1 MISVKPNIN
10 KALRFIVPG
19 SGVRFAGEE
28 LKRLLRPCV
37 YVFVKNDL
45 ALYVG
50 MSKNGLNRP
59 FRVDHV
65 KARRCAEECDELLV
79 YYCHSL
85 EAAEEC
91 ETILIDLFQPKYN
104 HRKKIAVRARTVQD
118 NIGCSEG
125 YARLYTKQLIEAS
138 ALES

>member
-50 MSKNGLNRP
+50 VSRNGLNRP

-65 KARRCAEECDELLV
+65 KAPMC
-79 YYCHSL
+79 
-85 EAAEEC
+85 
-91 ETILIDLFQPKYN
+91 
-104 HRKKIAVRARTVQD
+104 
-118 NIGCSEG
+118 G
-125 YARLYTKQLIEAS
+125 
-138 ALES
+138 